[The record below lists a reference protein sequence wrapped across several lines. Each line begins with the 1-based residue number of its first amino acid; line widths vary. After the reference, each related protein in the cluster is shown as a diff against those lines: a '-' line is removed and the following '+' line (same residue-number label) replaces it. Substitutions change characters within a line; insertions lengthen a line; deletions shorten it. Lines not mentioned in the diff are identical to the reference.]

1 MYIACFADSVIFGM
15 ARGLEY
21 NFNGID
27 FVGCKVKYQMMSSQ
41 NKDCLQI
48 NDTLLCMYIM
58 PVSLKVVSISVTI
71 TE

>member
-48 NDTLLCMYIM
+48 NDSLLCM
-58 PVSLKVVSISVTI
+58 
-71 TE
+71 